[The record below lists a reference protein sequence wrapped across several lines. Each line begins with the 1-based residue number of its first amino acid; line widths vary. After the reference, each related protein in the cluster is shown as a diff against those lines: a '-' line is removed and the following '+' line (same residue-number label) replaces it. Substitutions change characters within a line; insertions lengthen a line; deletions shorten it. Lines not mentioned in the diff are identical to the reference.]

1 MKMSDIEALEAAARL
16 EEKKAA
22 TLKTWQSIVL
32 VLILA
37 GIFLALYVG
46 LYQADGRFL
55 NSLRETD
62 VSRGLIT
69 FVVAVTTV
77 SIALVLAVYVMASN
91 EKADVLK
98 ERFSYAKDVLATLV
112 GILGTILGFYF
123 GTTVSAQSEGI
134 QIAEPQV
141 RGTQLLVHVAGGV
154 PPYRYTV
161 ILPGLEQSKTV
172 SKVSKD
178 GWIFEQLPSN
188 LNKNDSISVEVSDSK
203 DKKSSRSIKF
213 SPENQSSSE
222 NVKPA
227 SGAPVQGG
235 AAPIP
240 AAPAASK

>member
-1 MKMSDIEALEAAARL
+1 MSELEALEAAARL

-22 TLKTWQSIVL
+22 TLKWQSIVL
-32 VLILA
+32 GLILG
-37 GIFLALYVG
+37 GILAALYVG
-46 LYQADGRFL
+46 LYQTDGRFL
-55 NSLRETD
+55 NSLRETE

-91 EKADVLK
+91 EKAEVLK

-123 GTTVSAQSEGI
+123 GTTVNTQTDGI
-134 QIAEPQV
+134 QVAEPQI
-141 RGTQLLVHVAGGV
+141 RGTQLLVHVAGGT

-161 ILPGLEQSKTV
+161 LLPGVEQSKAT

-178 GWIFEQLPSN
+178 GWIFEQLPTG
-188 LNKNDSISVEVSDSK
+188 LKKDDSISVEVSDSK

-213 SPENQSSSE
+213 TTENQSTRDSA
-222 NVKPA
+222 KPNQGTSA
-227 SGAPVQGG
+227 PSAAPV
-235 AAPIP
+235 P
-240 AAPAASK
+240 AAPRPPSEA

>member
-1 MKMSDIEALEAAARL
+1 MSDVDALEAAARL

-22 TLKTWQSIVL
+22 TLQTWQSIVL
-32 VLILA
+32 VLILG
-37 GIFLALYVG
+37 GIFVALYVG

-55 NSLRETD
+55 NSLRETE

-91 EKADVLK
+91 EKAEVLK

-123 GTTVSAQSEGI
+123 GTTVSNQSDGI
-134 QIAEPQV
+134 QVAEPQV
-141 RGTQLLVHVAGGV
+141 RGTQLLVHVAGGT

-161 ILPGLEQSKTV
+161 LLPGVEQNKAT

-178 GWIFEQLPSN
+178 GWIFEQLPNS
-188 LNKNDSISVEVSDSK
+188 LKKDDSISVEVSDSK

-213 SPENQSSSE
+213 APETQSAGDG
-222 NVKPA
+222 VKPA
-227 SGAPVQGG
+227 PSTQGQI
-235 AAPIP
+235 AAPTP
-240 AAPAASK
+240 AGPAASK